1 MIQSVV
7 RVLNSQNF
15 SNRWQLLA
23 AEPMSV
29 NLAEFEADV
38 GKTKGP
44 IGPFAFTE

>member
-1 MIQSVV
+1 V
-7 RVLNSQNF
+7 
-15 SNRWQLLA
+15 LA
-23 AEPMSV
+23 AVPMRV